1 MLYLLLGDRNDLGI
15 FDLDRANLS
24 LTMYWLLYFK
34 QLLNGFSTFI
44 MVSRITYLFQTPI
57 INCLFWG

>member
-44 MVSRITYLFQTPI
+44 MVSRITYL
-57 INCLFWG
+57 L

>member
-24 LTMYWLLYFK
+24 LTMY
-34 QLLNGFSTFI
+34 
-44 MVSRITYLFQTPI
+44 
-57 INCLFWG
+57 